1 MLRYLLE
8 LSTKNTVFAIEP
20 HIGLQLAQTV
30 SLMLDKQIPISGD
43 AFGMQKIQSMVYRV
57 SGSFDQGITEKRVK
71 VIPIHGV
78 MTMHG
83 GMCSYGMIHYGRMI
97 QMADNDSSI
106 DAIVLDINTPG
117 GEAMYTETLAQ
128 IVANTKKP
136 VVTWVN
142 QLTASAG
149 YHFAAA
155 SDEIILSGKT
165 AEIGSI
171 GTLIHYLDFSRKLKN
186 EGVDEVMIS
195 ASKSTNKRKYNFSQP
210 TDKDKKLIIE
220 ELLDPHNEAFIDDVK
235 SFRPELPDEVFTG
248 ELYMGKKAVE
258 IGLADLI
265 GSLDFAITRAAEL
278 SDNKTGNSQSMNKQ
292 QEENNGLIQAI
303 KQGVTQSL
311 QKAGLIQKST
321 VTPVEENPVND
332 PAQTV
337 ETPEQADQATLIAQL
352 QQQKADLEKQL
363 SEQAETIAQQN
374 EAFKTIQAEVIR
386 LGNHIK
392 GETLPEQSAEVQ
404 TPTQVS
410 QSDEYVFP
418 ETIQAQK
425 RWDKYE
431 KAKA

>member
-1 MLRYLLE
+1 M
-8 LSTKNTVFAIEP
+8 S
-20 HIGLQLAQTV
+20 
-30 SLMLDKQIPISGD
+30 
-43 AFGMQKIQSMVYRV
+43 
-57 SGSFDQGITEKRVK
+57 
-71 VIPIHGV
+71 
-78 MTMHG
+78 
-83 GMCSYGMIHYGRMI
+83 
-97 QMADNDSSI
+97 
-106 DAIVLDINTPG
+106 
-117 GEAMYTETLAQ
+117 
-128 IVANTKKP
+128 
-136 VVTWVN
+136 
-142 QLTASAG
+142 
-149 YHFAAA
+149 
-155 SDEIILSGKT
+155 
-165 AEIGSI
+165 
-171 GTLIHYLDFSRKLKN
+171 
-186 EGVDEVMIS
+186 
-195 ASKSTNKRKYNFSQP
+195 
-210 TDKDKKLIIE
+210 
-220 ELLDPHNEAFIDDVK
+220 
-235 SFRPELPDEVFTG
+235 
-248 ELYMGKKAVE
+248 KKAVE